1 MPVAAGEENMRTR
14 LTRFV
19 RGCVSGAL
27 TLFSLMKPLIPP
39 GPHTAFAVCSLAF
52 AIAPVQAGEA
62 ARRSYDIARGDA
74 ASTLKR
80 FADESGRQVVF
91 LVDAV
96 RGAITNPVRGEYT
109 VREALARL
117 VADTGL
123 ELAED
128 SKSGALMVNR
138 ARSGE
143 TPAPKSSPGQ
153 ALTTT
158 KNTQNSP
165 MKKPN
170 VFRVLGAWLAL
181 AVSSAQAQGLADAEK
196 TGTLQGRVLNERNAQ
211 YVEGARISIEGTG
224 LVTLT
229 DSEGNF
235 RLTQVPA
242 GAVKLQTFYTG
253 LPRDVRSAEVAAG
266 KVTELTIALGVQPK
280 GGDVVQLDQFQVSTS
295 REMEASALAINEQRF
310 ASNIKL
316 VVSTEQF
323 GNVAEGN
330 TAEFLKFLPGITIS
344 YTGGNARGISIDGV
358 PSDYVPVTIDSFNLA
373 SADGGRTNRTVMAD
387 MVSINNLSRIEV
399 LNTPTPESPASAL
412 AGTVNMVTRSSFER
426 TKPLFQSNVYFSMRD
441 NAKSF
446 SKAPGAKPFA
456 TRNVYPGFDFSYSA
470 PVSRKF
476 GFSISAGTST
486 SYSAQDRSQATWR
499 GTGVATSGTAF
510 PATSFSQPYLSSYR
524 VEDQPKITERRS
536 LAGSLD
542 FKLSDNDRVSLGFLY
557 SSFDVQFVLH
567 ALTFNP
573 GAVQAGGFSSTSVR
587 GTAGAGNVSMV
598 HNERNRF
605 NSTYMPSLVW
615 KHQGPDWKADLGF
628 AYSAAKDN
636 NYDTNQGYFRAV
648 NATRRDLTVS
658 FDDITYLRPGI
669 ISVKNAAGND
679 VNPYLISNYA
689 LTSAASQ
696 QNATQDTQK
705 TAYGSLSREFATVI
719 PVTLKAGFNLQEG
732 IRDITDN
739 SATYTYVGA
748 DRVGSTSPVTGD
760 DLLAPFL
767 DPVFSQRVMPYGF
780 PASEAPSNRAVW
792 EHYKAQPANFTTN
805 ANAIA
810 RNRVI
815 TSKFARERVT
825 AGYLR
830 SDFDF
835 LDQRLKVVAGVRGEK
850 TTVQA
855 AGPLTDPR
863 RSATGIERGSEIEKS
878 YDKLFPSLNVSYAFR
893 DNLIGRVAAYESIG
907 RPDYNQY
914 AGGLTLPDTS
924 IGDGPTNRIVVNNI
938 DINPWSARSLVL
950 RLEHYFDGVGVVSV
964 AAFRRDI
971 RNFFGSTVRA
981 ATPEFLA
988 AYGLDPTAYGRYG
1001 VSTQFNIPGT
1011 VRFEGVSFNYRQSL
1025 TFLPHWARGF
1035 EVFANG
1041 TSQRAVGDTGG
1052 NFAGY
1057 IPRSGSAGISF
1068 TREKYNLRV
1077 NVNHRSRIRL
1087 NAVAPGASI
1096 EPGTFNWQPP
1106 STFVDVIGEYNLR
1119 RNLSIYANLRNVTD
1133 QGATTEIYG
1142 PSTPRNARFFQT
1154 TKYGSL
1160 WTFGVNWSH

>member
-1 MPVAAGEENMRTR
+1 
-14 LTRFV
+14 
-19 RGCVSGAL
+19 
-27 TLFSLMKPLIPP
+27 LFLLMKPLIST
-39 GPHTAFAVCSLAF
+39 GSATALAVCSLAC
-52 AIAPVQAGEA
+52 AIAPAQAAETV
-62 ARRSYDIARGDA
+62 RKSYDIAGGDA
-74 ASTLKR
+74 VNTLKR

-96 RGAITNPVRGEYT
+96 RGVTTNPVRGEYSA
-109 VREALARL
+109 REALIRL

-123 ELAED
+123 AFAED
-128 SKSGALMVNR
+128 AKSGALMVNR
-138 ARSGE
+138 AGHEESPAAKSNQAP
-143 TPAPKSSPGQ
+143 TPRKISQ
-153 ALTTT
+153 E
-158 KNTQNSP
+158 SP
-165 MKKPN
+165 MKKQN
-170 VFRVLGAWLAL
+170 VFSVLGAWLAL
-181 AVSSAQAQGLADAEK
+181 AVTSAQAQVPAAPENF
-196 TGTLQGRVLNERNAQ
+196 GTLQGRVLNERNAQ

-229 DSEGNF
+229 DAEGNF

-242 GAVKLQTFYTG
+242 GAVKVQTFYTG
-253 LPRDVRSAEVAAG
+253 LPRDVRSAAILAG
-266 KVTELTIALGVQPK
+266 KATELTIALGVPPK
-280 GGDVVQLDQFQVSTS
+280 SDGDVVQLAEFQVSSS
-295 REMEASALAINEQRF
+295 REMDASALAINEQRF
-310 ASNIKL
+310 APNIKQ

-426 TKPLFQSNVYFSMRD
+426 AKPLFQSNVYLSMRD

-446 SKAPGAKPFA
+446 KKAPGAKPGL
-456 TRNVYPGFDFSYSA
+456 TRNIYPGFDFSYSA
-470 PVSRKF
+470 PVNKKF
-476 GFSISAGTST
+476 GFSISAGDST

-499 GTGVATSGTAF
+499 GTGVATGGTAF
-510 PATSFSQPYLSSYR
+510 PATAFSQPYLSSYR
-524 VEDQPKITERRS
+524 VEDQPKITERKS
-536 LAGSLD
+536 FAASLD
-542 FKLSDNDRVSLGFLY
+542 FKLSPNDRISVGFLY

-567 ALTFNP
+567 SLTFNP
-573 GAVQAGGFSSTSVR
+573 GGVQPGGFSSTFVR
-587 GTAGAGNVSMV
+587 GNTGAGNVSMI

-605 NSTYMPSLVW
+605 NRTYMPSIVW
-615 KHQGPDWKADLGF
+615 RHQGPDWKADLGF
-628 AYSAAKDN
+628 GYSSATDDN
-636 NYDTNQGYFRAV
+636 HDTNQGYFRAV
-648 NATRRDLTVS
+648 NATRSGLTVS
-658 FDDITYLRPGI
+658 FDDVTYLRPGAI
-669 ISVKNAAGND
+669 TVKNAAGAD

-689 LTSAASQ
+689 LTSATSQ
-696 QNATQDTQK
+696 QNATRDTQK
-705 TAYGSLSREFATVI
+705 TAYGSVSRKLPTAM

-732 IRDITDN
+732 LRDITDD

-748 DRVGSTSPVTGD
+748 DRVASTTPVTGD
-760 DLLAPFL
+760 DSLAPFF

-780 PASEAPSNRAVW
+780 PASEAPSNRKVW
-792 EHYKAQPANFTTN
+792 DHYRVQPTTFTTN
-805 ANAIA
+805 ANTIA
-810 RNRVI
+810 RNRAA
-815 TSKFARERVT
+815 TSKFAREQVI
-825 AGYLR
+825 APYLR

-835 LDQRLKVVAGVRGEK
+835 FNQRLKIVTGVRGER
-850 TTVQA
+850 TEVQA
-855 AGPLTDPR
+855 QGPLTDPR
-863 RSATGIERGSEIEKS
+863 RNPNGIERGSKTEKT
-878 YDKLFPSLNVSYAFR
+878 YDKLFPSLNASYAVR
-893 DNLIGRVAAYESIG
+893 ENLIGRVAAYESIG

-924 IGDGPTNRIVVNNI
+924 AGDSPTNRIIVNNV
-938 DINPWSARSLVL
+938 DINPWSAKSLVL
-950 RLEHYFDGVGVVSV
+950 RLEHYFQGVGVVSV
-964 AAFRRDI
+964 AAFRRDV
-971 RNFFGSTVRA
+971 RNFFGSTVQA

-988 AYGLDPTAYGRYG
+988 AYGLDPNAYGRYG

-1025 TFLPHWARGF
+1025 TFLPYWARGF

-1077 NVNHRSRIRL
+1077 NANHRGRTRL

-1106 STFVDVIGEYNLR
+1106 STFVDVIGEYTVR
-1119 RNLSIYANLRNVTD
+1119 KNLSVYANLRNVTD

-1142 PSTPRNARFFQT
+1142 PSTPRHARFFQT

>member
-1 MPVAAGEENMRTR
+1 MF
-14 LTRFV
+14 L
-19 RGCVSGAL
+19 
-27 TLFSLMKPLIPP
+27 LMKPLIST
-39 GPHTAFAVCSLAF
+39 GSATAFAVCSLAC
-52 AIAPVQAGEA
+52 AIAPAQAAETV
-62 ARRSYDIARGDA
+62 RKSYDIAGGDA
-74 ASTLKR
+74 VNTLKR

-96 RGAITNPVRGEYT
+96 RGVTTNPVRGEYSA
-109 VREALARL
+109 REALIRL

-123 ELAED
+123 AFAED
-128 SKSGALMVNR
+128 AKSGALMVNR
-138 ARSGE
+138 AGHEESPTVPPSQAP
-143 TPAPKSSPGQ
+143 TPRKISQ
-153 ALTTT
+153 E
-158 KNTQNSP
+158 SP
-165 MKKPN
+165 MKKQN
-170 VFRVLGAWLAL
+170 VFSVLGAWLAL
-181 AVSSAQAQGLADAEK
+181 AVSSTQAQVPAAPENF
-196 TGTLQGRVLNERNAQ
+196 GTLQGRVLNERNAQ

-229 DSEGNF
+229 DADGNF

-242 GAVKLQTFYTG
+242 GAVKVQTFYTG
-253 LPRDVRSAEVAAG
+253 LPRDVRSAAISAG
-266 KVTELTIALGVQPK
+266 KATELTIALGVPPK
-280 GGDVVQLDQFQVSTS
+280 SDGDVVQLAEFQVSSS
-295 REMEASALAINEQRF
+295 REMDASALAINEQRF
-310 ASNIKL
+310 APNIKQ

-373 SADGGRTNRTVMAD
+373 SADGGKTNRTVMAD

-426 TKPLFQSNVYFSMRD
+426 AKPLFQSNVYLSMRD

-446 SKAPGAKPFA
+446 KKAPGAKPGL
-456 TRNVYPGFDFSYSA
+456 TRNIYPGFDFSYSA
-470 PVSRKF
+470 PVNKKF
-476 GFSISAGTST
+476 GFSISAGDST
-486 SYSAQDRSQATWR
+486 SYSAQDRVQATWR
-499 GTGVATSGTAF
+499 GTGVATGGTAF
-510 PATSFSQPYLSSYR
+510 PATAFSQPYLSSFR
-524 VEDQPKITERRS
+524 VEDQPKITERKS
-536 LAGSLD
+536 FAASLD
-542 FKLSDNDRVSLGFLY
+542 FKLSPNDRISVGFLY
-557 SSFDVQFVLH
+557 SSFDVQFALH
-567 ALTFNP
+567 SLTFNP
-573 GAVQAGGFSSTSVR
+573 GGVQPGGFSSTFVR
-587 GTAGAGNVSMV
+587 GNTGAGNVSMI

-605 NSTYMPSLVW
+605 NRTYMPSIVW
-615 KHQGPDWKADLGF
+615 RHQGPDWKADLGF
-628 AYSAAKDN
+628 GYSSATDDN
-636 NYDTNQGYFRAV
+636 HDTNQGYFRAV
-648 NATRRDLTVS
+648 NATRSGLTVS
-658 FDDITYLRPGI
+658 FDDVTYLRPGAI
-669 ISVKNAAGND
+669 TVKNTAGAD
-679 VNPYLISNYA
+679 VNPYLIANYA

-696 QNATQDTQK
+696 QNATHDTQK
-705 TAYGSLSREFATVI
+705 TAYGSVSRKLPTVI

-732 IRDITDN
+732 MRDITDD

-748 DRVGSTSPVTGD
+748 DGVASTTPVTGD
-760 DLLAPFL
+760 NLLAPFF

-780 PASEAPSNRAVW
+780 PASEAPSNRKVRD
-792 EHYKAQPANFTTN
+792 HYRVQPTYFTTN
-805 ANAIA
+805 ANTIA
-810 RNRVI
+810 RNRAT
-815 TSKFARERVT
+815 TSKFAREQVI
-825 AGYLR
+825 APYLR

-835 LDQRLKVVAGVRGEK
+835 FNQRLKIVAGVRGERTK
-850 TTVQA
+850 VQA
-855 AGPLTDPR
+855 QGPLRDPR
-863 RSATGIERGSEIEKS
+863 RNPNGIERGSKTEKT
-878 YDKLFPSLNVSYAFR
+878 YDKLFPSLNASYAVR
-893 DNLIGRVAAYESIG
+893 ENLIGRVALYESIG

-924 IGDGPTNRIVVNNI
+924 AGDSPTNRIIVNNV
-938 DINPWSARSLVL
+938 DINPWSAKSLVL
-950 RLEHYFDGVGVVSV
+950 RLEHYFQGVGVVSV
-964 AAFRRDI
+964 AAFRRDV
-971 RNFFGSTVRA
+971 RNFFGSTVQA

-988 AYGLDPTAYGRYG
+988 TYGLDPNAYGRYG

-1025 TFLPHWARGF
+1025 TFLPYWARGF

-1057 IPRSGSAGISF
+1057 IPRSGSAGLSF

-1077 NVNHRSRIRL
+1077 NANHRGRTRL

-1106 STFVDVIGEYNLR
+1106 STFVDVIGEYTVR
-1119 RNLSIYANLRNVTD
+1119 KNLSVYANLRNVTD

-1142 PSTPRNARFFQT
+1142 PSTPRHARFFQT

>member
-1 MPVAAGEENMRTR
+1 MF
-14 LTRFV
+14 L
-19 RGCVSGAL
+19 
-27 TLFSLMKPLIPP
+27 LMKPLIST
-39 GPHTAFAVCSLAF
+39 GSATAFAVCSLAC
-52 AIAPVQAGEA
+52 AIAPAQAAETV
-62 ARRSYDIARGDA
+62 RKSYDIAGGDA
-74 ASTLKR
+74 VNTLKR

-96 RGAITNPVRGEYT
+96 RGVTTNPVRGEYSA
-109 VREALARL
+109 REALIRL

-123 ELAED
+123 AFAED
-128 SKSGALMVNR
+128 AKSGALMVNR
-138 ARSGE
+138 AGHEESPAAKSNQAP
-143 TPAPKSSPGQ
+143 TPRKISQ
-153 ALTTT
+153 E
-158 KNTQNSP
+158 SP
-165 MKKPN
+165 MKKQN
-170 VFRVLGAWLAL
+170 VFSVLGAWLAL
-181 AVSSAQAQGLADAEK
+181 AVTSAQAQVPAAPENF
-196 TGTLQGRVLNERNAQ
+196 GTLQGRVLNERNAQ

-229 DSEGNF
+229 DAEGNF

-242 GAVKLQTFYTG
+242 GAVKVQTFYTG
-253 LPRDVRSAEVAAG
+253 LPRDVRSAAISAG
-266 KVTELTIALGVQPK
+266 KATELTIALGVPPK
-280 GGDVVQLDQFQVSTS
+280 SDGDVVQLAEFQVSSS
-295 REMEASALAINEQRF
+295 REMDASALAINEQRF
-310 ASNIKL
+310 APNIKQ

-426 TKPLFQSNVYFSMRD
+426 AKPLFQSNVYLSMRD

-446 SKAPGAKPFA
+446 KKAPGAKPGL
-456 TRNVYPGFDFSYSA
+456 TRNIYPGFDFSYSA
-470 PVSRKF
+470 PVNKKF
-476 GFSISAGTST
+476 GFSISAGDST

-499 GTGVATSGTAF
+499 GTGVATGGTAF
-510 PATSFSQPYLSSYR
+510 PATAFSQPYLSSYR
-524 VEDQPKITERRS
+524 VEDQPKITERKS
-536 LAGSLD
+536 FAASLD
-542 FKLSDNDRVSLGFLY
+542 FKLSPNDRISVGFLY

-567 ALTFNP
+567 SLTFNP
-573 GAVQAGGFSSTSVR
+573 GGVQPGGFSSTFVR
-587 GTAGAGNVSMV
+587 GNTGAGNVSMI

-605 NSTYMPSLVW
+605 NRTYMPSIVW
-615 KHQGPDWKADLGF
+615 RHQGPDWKADLGF
-628 AYSAAKDN
+628 GYSSATDDN
-636 NYDTNQGYFRAV
+636 HDTNQGYFRAV
-648 NATRRDLTVS
+648 NATRSGLTVS
-658 FDDITYLRPGI
+658 FDDVTYLRPGAI
-669 ISVKNAAGND
+669 TVKNAAGAD

-689 LTSAASQ
+689 LTSATSQ
-696 QNATQDTQK
+696 QNATRDTQK
-705 TAYGSLSREFATVI
+705 TAYGSVSRKLPTAMS
-719 PVTLKAGFNLQEG
+719 VTLKAGFNLQEG
-732 IRDITDN
+732 LRDITDD

-748 DRVGSTSPVTGD
+748 DRVASTTPVTGD
-760 DLLAPFL
+760 DSLAPFF

-780 PASEAPSNRAVW
+780 PASEAPSNRKVW
-792 EHYKAQPANFTTN
+792 DHYRVQPTTFTTN
-805 ANAIA
+805 ANTIA
-810 RNRVI
+810 RNRAA
-815 TSKFARERVT
+815 TSKFAREQVI
-825 AGYLR
+825 APYLR

-835 LDQRLKVVAGVRGEK
+835 FNQRLKIVTGVRGER
-850 TTVQA
+850 TEVQA
-855 AGPLTDPR
+855 QGPLTDPR
-863 RSATGIERGSEIEKS
+863 RNPNGIERGSKTEKT
-878 YDKLFPSLNVSYAFR
+878 YDKLFPSLNARYAVR
-893 DNLIGRVAAYESIG
+893 ENLIGRVAAYESIG

-924 IGDGPTNRIVVNNI
+924 AGDSPTNRIIVNNV
-938 DINPWSARSLVL
+938 DINPWSAKSLVL
-950 RLEHYFDGVGVVSV
+950 RLEHYFQGVGVVSV
-964 AAFRRDI
+964 AAFRRDV
-971 RNFFGSTVRA
+971 RNFFGSTVQA

-988 AYGLDPTAYGRYG
+988 TYGLDPNAYGRYG

-1025 TFLPHWARGF
+1025 TFLPYWARGF

-1057 IPRSGSAGISF
+1057 IPRSGSAGLSF

-1077 NVNHRSRIRL
+1077 NANHRGRTRL

-1106 STFVDVIGEYNLR
+1106 STFVDVIGEYTVR
-1119 RNLSIYANLRNVTD
+1119 KNLSVYANLRNVTD

-1142 PSTPRNARFFQT
+1142 PSTPRHARFFQT

>member
-1 MPVAAGEENMRTR
+1 MRATI
-14 LTRFV
+14 TRFV
-19 RGCVSGAL
+19 RRCVSGAL
-27 TLFSLMKPLIPP
+27 PLFLLMPPLIPS
-39 GPHTAFAVCSLAF
+39 GSAAAFAVCSLAC
-52 AIAPVQAGEA
+52 AIAPVQAGEP
-62 ARRSYDIARGDA
+62 ARKTYDIARGDA
-74 ASTLKR
+74 AGTLKR
-80 FADESGRQVVF
+80 FADESGRQVLF

-96 RGAITNPVRGEYT
+96 RGVTTNPVRGEYT
-109 VREALARL
+109 VREALTRL

-123 ELAED
+123 IVAED
-128 SKSGALMVNR
+128 GKSGALMVNR
-138 ARSGE
+138 AGHEES
-143 TPAPKSSPGQ
+143 PAAKSSQ
-153 ALTTT
+153 APTT
-158 KNTQNSP
+158 KKTSQESP

-181 AVSSAQAQGLADAEK
+181 ALSSTQAQVPADAGN

-211 YVEGARISIEGTG
+211 YVEGARISIEGTR

-229 DSEGNF
+229 DAEGNF
-235 RLTQVPA
+235 RLTQVPT
-242 GAVKLQTFYTG
+242 GAVKVQTFYTG
-253 LPRDVRSAEVAAG
+253 LPRDVRSAEISAG
-266 KVTELTIALGVQPK
+266 QATELTIALGVQPK
-280 GGDVVQLDQFQVSTS
+280 SGDVVQLAQFQVSSS
-295 REMEASALAINEQRF
+295 REMDASALAINEQRF
-310 ASNIKL
+310 APNIKQ

-373 SADGGRTNRTVMAD
+373 SADGGKTNRTVMAD

-426 TKPLFQSNVYFSMRD
+426 AKPLFQSNVYLSMRD
-441 NAKSF
+441 NARSLG
-446 SKAPGAKPFA
+446 KAPGAKPGP

-470 PVSRKF
+470 PVNKKF
-476 GFSISAGTST
+476 GFSISAGDST

-499 GTGVATSGTAF
+499 GTGAATAGTAF
-510 PATSFSQPYLSSYR
+510 PATAFSQPYLSSYR
-524 VEDQPKITERRS
+524 VEDQPKITERKS
-536 LAGSLD
+536 LAASVD
-542 FKLSDNDRVSLGFLY
+542 FKLSPDDRISVGFLY

-567 ALTFNP
+567 SLTFNP
-573 GAVQAGGFSSTSVR
+573 GAVQPGGFSPTFVR
-587 GTAGAGNVSMV
+587 GAAGAGNVSMI

-605 NSTYMPSLVW
+605 NRTYMPSVVW
-615 KHQGPDWKADLGF
+615 RHQGPKWKADLGL
-628 AYSAAKDN
+628 AYSSATDN

-648 NATRRDLTVS
+648 NATRRGLTVS
-658 FDDITYLRPGI
+658 FDDVTYLRPGTI
-669 ISVKNAAGND
+669 TVKNAAGSD

-689 LTSAASQ
+689 LTSATSQ
-696 QNATQDTQK
+696 QNATRDTQK
-705 TAYGSLSREFATVI
+705 TAYGSVSRELPTAI

-732 IRDITDN
+732 VRDITDN

-748 DRVGSTSPVTGD
+748 DRVASTSPVTGD
-760 DLLAPFL
+760 DLLAPFF

-780 PASEAPSNRAVW
+780 PASEAPSNRKVW
-792 EHYKAQPANFTTN
+792 EHYKAQPATFTTN
-805 ANAIA
+805 ANTIE
-810 RNRVI
+810 RNRVA
-815 TSKFARERVT
+815 TSKFARERVI
-825 AGYLR
+825 APYLR
-830 SDFDF
+830 TDFEF
-835 LDQRLKVVAGVRGEK
+835 LDQRLKIVAGVRGEK
-850 TTVQA
+850 TEVHAQ
-855 AGPLTDPR
+855 GPLRDPR
-863 RSATGIERGSEIEKS
+863 RSANGIERGSTIEKT
-878 YDKLFPSLNVSYAFR
+878 YDKLFPSLNASYAFR
-893 DNLIGRVAAYESIG
+893 ENLIGRLAAYESIG

-924 IGDGPTNRIVVNNI
+924 AGDSPTNRIVVNNI
-938 DINPWSARSLVL
+938 DINPWSAKSLVL
-950 RLEHYFDGVGVVSV
+950 RLEHYFQGVGVVSV
-964 AAFRRDI
+964 AAFRRDV
-971 RNFFGSTVRA
+971 RNFFGSTVQA

-988 AYGLDPTAYGRYG
+988 SYGLDPNAYGRYG

-1057 IPRSGSAGISF
+1057 IPRSGSAGLSF
-1068 TREKYNLRV
+1068 TRERYNLRV
-1077 NVNHRSRIRL
+1077 NANHRGRTRL
-1087 NAVAPGASI
+1087 NRVAAGASI

-1106 STFVDVIGEYNLR
+1106 STFVDVIGEYTVR
-1119 RNLSIYANLRNVTD
+1119 KNLSIYANLRNVTD

-1142 PSTPRNARFFQT
+1142 PSTPRHARFFQT

>member
-1 MPVAAGEENMRTR
+1 MRTR
-14 LTRFV
+14 ITRFV
-19 RGCVSGAL
+19 RHCVSG
-27 TLFSLMKPLIPP
+27 TLPLLLLMKPLLSP
-39 GPHTAFAVCSLAF
+39 GSAAAFAVCSVTC
-52 AIAPVQAGEA
+52 AIAPAQAGEA
-62 ARRSYDIARGDA
+62 ARKSYDIAPGDA

-80 FADESGRQVVF
+80 FADESGRQVLF

-96 RGAITNPVRGEYT
+96 RGVTTNPVRGEYT
-109 VREALARL
+109 VREALRRL
-117 VADTGL
+117 VTGTGL
-123 ELAED
+123 VLTED
-128 SKSGALMVNR
+128 AKSGALMVNR
-138 ARSGE
+138 AGPDES
-143 TPAPKSSPGQ
+143 PAAKSNQ
-153 ALTTT
+153 APPTRKTS
-158 KNTQNSP
+158 QEPP
-165 MKKPN
+165 MKKQN
-170 VFRVLGAWLAL
+170 VFSVLGAWLAL
-181 AVSSAQAQGLADAEK
+181 AVSSTQAQVPAALEN

-229 DSEGNF
+229 DAEGNF
-235 RLTQVPA
+235 RLIQVPT
-242 GAVKLQTFYTG
+242 GAVKVQTFYTG
-253 LPRDVRSAEVAAG
+253 LPRDVRSAEILAG
-266 KVTELTIALGVQPK
+266 KATELTIALGVPPK
-280 GGDVVQLDQFQVSTS
+280 SAGDVVQLAEFQVSSS
-295 REMEASALAINEQRF
+295 REMDASALAINEQRF
-310 ASNIKL
+310 APNIKQ

-426 TKPLFQSNVYFSMRD
+426 AKPLFQSNVYFSMRD

-446 SKAPGAKPFA
+446 KKAPGAKPGP
-456 TRNVYPGFDFSYSA
+456 TRNIYPGFDFSYSA
-470 PVSRKF
+470 PVNKKF
-476 GFSISAGTST
+476 GFSISAGDST

-499 GTGVATSGTAF
+499 GTGVATAGTAF
-510 PATSFSQPYLSSYR
+510 PATAFSQPYLSSYR
-524 VEDQPKITERRS
+524 VEDQPKITERKS
-536 LAGSLD
+536 LAASVD
-542 FKLSDNDRVSLGFLY
+542 FKLSPNDRISVGFLY

-567 ALTFNP
+567 SLTFNP
-573 GAVQAGGFSSTSVR
+573 GAVQPGGFSSTFVR
-587 GTAGAGNVSMV
+587 GNTGAGNVSMI

-605 NSTYMPSLVW
+605 NRTFMPSVVW
-615 KHQGPDWKADLGF
+615 RHQGPEWKADLGF
-628 AYSAAKDN
+628 GYSSATDDN
-636 NYDTNQGYFRAV
+636 HDTNQGYFRAV
-648 NATRRDLTVS
+648 NAIRSGLTVS
-658 FDDITYLRPGI
+658 FDDVTYLRPGVI
-669 ISVKNAAGND
+669 TVKNATGAD

-689 LTSAASQ
+689 LTSATSQ
-696 QNATQDTQK
+696 QNATHDTQK
-705 TAYGSLSREFATVI
+705 TAYGSVSRKLPAAI

-732 IRDITDN
+732 VRDITDD

-748 DRVGSTSPVTGD
+748 DRVASTTPVTGD
-760 DLLAPFL
+760 DSLTPFF

-780 PASEAPSNRAVW
+780 PASEAPSNRKVW
-792 EHYKAQPANFTTN
+792 EHYKAQPTTFTTN
-805 ANAIA
+805 ANTIA
-810 RNRVI
+810 RNRVA
-815 TSKFARERVT
+815 TSKLAREQVV
-825 AGYLR
+825 APYLR

-835 LDQRLKVVAGVRGEK
+835 LDQRLKIVAGVRGER
-850 TTVQA
+850 TEVQA
-855 AGPLTDPR
+855 QGPLTDPR
-863 RSATGIERGSEIEKS
+863 RSLNGIERGSTIEKT
-878 YDKLFPSLNVSYAFR
+878 YDKLFPSLNASYAVR
-893 DNLIGRVAAYESIG
+893 ENLIGRLALYESIG

-924 IGDGPTNRIVVNNI
+924 AGDSPTNRIVVNNV
-938 DINPWSARSLVL
+938 DINPWSAKSLVL
-950 RLEHYFDGVGVVSV
+950 RLEHYFQGVGVVSV
-964 AAFRRDI
+964 AAFRRDVS
-971 RNFFGSTVRA
+971 NFFGSTVQA

-988 AYGLDPTAYGRYG
+988 SYGLDPNAYGRYG

-1025 TFLPHWARGF
+1025 TFLPRWARGF

-1057 IPRSGSAGISF
+1057 IPRSGSAGLSF

-1077 NVNHRSRIRL
+1077 NANHRGRTRL

-1106 STFVDVIGEYNLR
+1106 STFVDVIGEYTVR
-1119 RNLSIYANLRNVTD
+1119 KNLSVYANLRNVTD